1 MLEFII
7 AVLFPKKYKIATG
20 CSLKIMFLELERRM
34 LKNVKKSIE
43 EMVHGENN

>member
-1 MLEFII
+1 MFII

-20 CSLKIMFLELERRM
+20 CSLKIMFLELERM

-43 EMVHGENN
+43 EMVHRENN